1 MSTEKE
7 WLAILTQA
15 TNYSDLQ
22 NAFARMSIEAKATND
37 GEALAAIIDESMRR
51 IEQERT
57 RDALPTSHFFK

>member
-22 NAFARMSIEAKATND
+22 NAFARMSIEAKATSELEFD
-37 GEALAAIIDESMRR
+37 
-51 IEQERT
+51 
-57 RDALPTSHFFK
+57 